1 MAVATLPAP
10 RSLVSTGD
18 RHWSREAVVYHIY
31 PLGLLDAPRQNTP
44 GAPVESRLSSLA
56 AWGPH
61 IRDIGANAVYLGPV
75 FESATH
81 GYDTLDYRTVDR
93 RLGTNDDLKA
103 LVASWHAQG
112 IRVILDG
119 VLNHV
124 SRDAAPFRDL
134 RERGEASAYRDWFA
148 NVRFGQRS
156 PLGDPF
162 TYEGWS
168 FHYELA
174 KLNLANPDVRA
185 WLFDAVRFWF
195 REFGIDG
202 LRLDAADV
210 MDKAFLRD
218 LAAVCR
224 EENPDCFLVGEVVHG
239 DYRHWAG
246 PGMLDS
252 VTNYQAF
259 KALHSSLND
268 RNLFEVAHAFNRE
281 FGPEGMYRHLP
292 LYNFADNHDVDR
304 VASQV
309 RDPADL
315 YPLYAM
321 LFTMPGIPSI
331 YYASEWGYQ
340 GEKRDGWDDGPLR
353 PAFAMPVPDD
363 AKAAP
368 DLEGWIARLA
378 EVRAGSPALLDGDYA
393 EAFVKSAQF
402 AYLRRAERQAAL
414 VALNVAND
422 PVTIQVAADLPDGT
436 PLTDALDA
444 TVSATVHEGA
454 VTLELPARTV
464 RILLVETA

>member
-1 MAVATLPAP
+1 MATATLPAP
-10 RSLVSTGD
+10 RPLVSPAD
-18 RHWSREAVVYHIY
+18 RPWSKDAVFYHIY

-44 GAPVESRLSSLA
+44 DIPAESRLPGLA
-56 AWGPH
+56 AWTPH
-61 IRDIGANAVYLGPV
+61 IRSLGANAVYLGPV

-81 GYDTLDYRTVDR
+81 GYDTLDYRMVDR

-103 LVASWHAQG
+103 LVEHWHGQG
-112 IRVILDG
+112 IRVILDA

-134 RERGEASAYRDWFA
+134 RERGEDSPYRDWFA

-162 TYEGWS
+162 MYEGWS

-174 KLNLANPDVRA
+174 KLDLKHPEVRA
-185 WLFDAVRFWF
+185 WLFESVRSWF

-202 LRLDAADV
+202 LRIDAADV
-210 MDKAFLRD
+210 MDKAFLHD

-239 DYRHWAG
+239 DYARWAG
-246 PGMLDS
+246 PDMLDS

-268 RNLFEVAHAFNRE
+268 RNLFEIGHALNRE
-281 FGPEGMYRHLP
+281 FGPEGVYRGLP

-304 VASQV
+304 VASLL

-315 YPLYAM
+315 FPLHAM

-340 GEKRDGWDDGPLR
+340 GTKRDGWDDGPLR

-363 AKAAP
+363 AKPAP

-378 EVRAGSPALLDGDYA
+378 AIRAGSPALLDGDYA
-393 EAFVKSAQF
+393 EAFVASDQL
-402 AYLRRAERQAAL
+402 AYLRRAESQGAL
-414 VALNVAND
+414 VALNTANG
-422 PVTIQVAADLPDGT
+422 PATIRATAGLPNGT
-436 PLTDALDA
+436 QLVDALDPA
-444 TVSATVHEGA
+444 YGVEVQDGA
-454 VTLELPARTV
+454 AMVDLPARGV
-464 RILLVETA
+464 RILLTD

>member
-1 MAVATLPAP
+1 MATATLPAP
-10 RSLVSTGD
+10 RPLVSSGD
-18 RHWSREAVVYHIY
+18 QPWSRDAVFYHIY

-44 GAPVESRLSSLA
+44 DTPAASRLPGLA
-56 AWGPH
+56 AWAPH
-61 IRDIGANAVYLGPV
+61 IRSLGANAVYLGPV

-81 GYDTLDYRTVDR
+81 GYDTLDYRAVDR
-93 RLGTNDDLKA
+93 RLGTNEDLKA
-103 LVASWHAQG
+103 LVEAWHAQG
-112 IRVILDG
+112 IRVILDA

-134 RERGEASAYRDWFA
+134 RERGEASPYRDWFA

-162 TYEGWS
+162 MYEAWS

-174 KLNLANPDVRA
+174 KLNLKNPEVRD
-185 WLFDAVRFWF
+185 WLFDTVRFWF

-210 MDKAFLRD
+210 MDKTFLRE

-239 DYRHWAG
+239 DYSRWAG

-259 KALHSSLND
+259 KALHSGLND
-268 RNLFEVAHAFNRE
+268 RNLFEIAHALNRE
-281 FGPEGMYRHLP
+281 FGPDGLYRGLP
-292 LYNFADNHDVDR
+292 LYTFADNHDVDR
-304 VASQV
+304 VASLL

-315 YPLYAM
+315 FPLYA
-321 LFTMPGIPSI
+321 LVFTMPGIPSI

-340 GEKRDGWDDGPLR
+340 GAKRDGWDDGPLR
-353 PAFAMPVPDD
+353 PAFAMPVPDE
-363 AKAAP
+363 AKALP
-368 DLEGWIARLA
+368 ELEAWIARLA
-378 EVRAGSPALLDGDYA
+378 AVRADSPALLDGDYV
-393 EAFVKSAQF
+393 EAFVASEQVAF
-402 AYLRRAERQAAL
+402 LRRSGAQTAL
-414 VALNVAND
+414 VAINIANG
-422 PVTIQVAADLPDGT
+422 PAIIRAEADLPDGT
-436 PLTDALDA
+436 HLADALDPDA
-444 TVSATVHEGA
+444 DARSHEGA

-464 RILLVETA
+464 RILLSD

>member
-1 MAVATLPAP
+1 MAIATLTAP
-10 RSLVSTGD
+10 PSLVPSGD
-18 RHWSREAVVYHIY
+18 RHWSREAVFYQIY

-44 GAPVESRLSSLA
+44 GAPVASRLPGLA

-61 IRDIGANAVYLGPV
+61 IRSIGANAVYLGPV
-75 FESATH
+75 FESVSH

-93 RLGTNDDLKA
+93 RLGTNDDLKD
-103 LVASWHAQG
+103 LVARWHEQG

-119 VLNHV
+119 VLNHI

-134 RERGEASAYRDWFA
+134 RERLEASPYRDWFA

-156 PLGDPF
+156 PAGDPF
-162 TYEGWS
+162 MYEGWS

-174 KLNLANPDVRA
+174 KLNLANQEVRA
-185 WLFDAVRFWF
+185 WLFETVRYWF

-210 MDKAFLRD
+210 MDKGFLRD

-239 DYRHWAG
+239 DYAQWAG

-259 KALHSSLND
+259 KGLHSSLND
-268 RNLFEVAHAFNRE
+268 RNLFEIAHAFNRE
-281 FGPEGMYRHLP
+281 FGPEGIYRGLS

-304 VASQV
+304 VASV
-309 RDPADL
+309 LRDPADL
-315 YPLYAM
+315 YPLHAM

-340 GEKRDGWDDGPLR
+340 GAKRDGWDDGPLR
-353 PAFAMPVPDD
+353 PAFAMPVPEG
-363 AKAAP
+363 AKPAP

-378 EVRAGSPALLDGDYA
+378 AVRAAHPALLDGDYTQ
-393 EAFVKSAQF
+393 AFVASAQL
-402 AYLRRAERQAAL
+402 AYQRQTAGETAL
-414 VALNVAND
+414 VALNVAHE
-422 PVTIQVAADLPDGT
+422 PATIRAEVGLPEGAT
-436 PLTDALDA
+436 LVDALDP
-444 TVSATVHEGA
+444 TIGATVHEG
-454 VTLELPARTV
+454 VVRLDLPARTV
-464 RILLVETA
+464 RILLTH

>member
-10 RSLVSTGD
+10 RSLVSDGPH
-18 RHWSREAVVYHIY
+18 HWSREAVFYHIY
-31 PLGLLDAPRQNTP
+31 PLGLLDAPRENTP
-44 GAPVESRLSSLA
+44 DTPIDSRLPALA

-61 IRDIGANAVYLGPV
+61 IRSLGANVVYLGPV

-81 GYDTLDYRTVDR
+81 GYDTIDYRTVDR
-93 RLGTNDDLKA
+93 RLGTNDDLKE
-103 LVASWHAQG
+103 LVATWHAQG

-124 SRDAAPFRDL
+124 ARDAAPFRDL
-134 RERGEASAYRDWFA
+134 RERGEESPYRDWFA

-162 TYEGWS
+162 MYEGWS

-174 KLNLANPDVRA
+174 KLNLANAEVRA
-185 WLFDAVRFWF
+185 WLFETVRFWF

-224 EENPDCFLVGEVVHG
+224 EESPDCFLVGEVVHG
-239 DYRHWAG
+239 DYSAWAG

-259 KALHSSLND
+259 KGLYSSLND

-281 FGPEGMYRHLP
+281 FGPEGVYRGLS

-304 VASQV
+304 VASV
-309 RDPADL
+309 LRDPVNL
-315 YPLYAM
+315 YPLHAM

-331 YYASEWGYQ
+331 YYGSEWGYR
-340 GEKRDGWDDGPLR
+340 GKKRDGWDDRPLR

-363 AKAAP
+363 QKADPA
-368 DLEGWIARLA
+368 LEGWVARLA
-378 EVRAGSPALLDGDYA
+378 AIRAESDALLDGDYTEALVAA
-393 EAFVKSAQF
+393 EQF
-402 AYLRRAERQAAL
+402 AYLRRAETQSAL
-414 VALNVAND
+414 VALNVAYGPA
-422 PVTIQVAADLPDGT
+422 PVPAAVSLSDGT
-436 PLTDALDA
+436 RLVDALDPSFEA
-444 TVSATVHEGA
+444 VVHDGM
-454 VTLELPARTV
+454 VMLDLPARAM
-464 RILLVETA
+464 RILLTA

>member
-1 MAVATLPAP
+1 MALATLPAP
-10 RSLVSTGD
+10 RPLIADGD
-18 RHWSREAVVYHIY
+18 RHWSRESVFYHIY

-44 GAPVESRLSSLA
+44 DAPVVSRLPGLA

-61 IRDIGANAVYLGPV
+61 IRSLGANAVYLGPV
-75 FESATH
+75 FESVTH

-93 RLGTNDDLKA
+93 RLGTNEDLKD

-134 RERGEASAYRDWFA
+134 RERLESSPYRDWFA

-156 PLGDPF
+156 PAGDPF
-162 TYEGWS
+162 MYEGWS

-174 KLNLANPDVRA
+174 KLNLGNPEVRA
-185 WLFDAVRFWF
+185 WIFETVRFWF

-210 MDKAFLRD
+210 MDKAFLRE

-239 DYRHWAG
+239 DYTAWVG

-259 KALHSSLND
+259 KGLHSSLND
-268 RNLFEVAHAFNRE
+268 RNLFEIAHALNRE
-281 FGPEGMYRHLP
+281 FGPEGIYRGLP
-292 LYNFADNHDVDR
+292 LYNFVDNHDVDR
-304 VASQV
+304 VASLL

-315 YPLYAM
+315 YPLHAM
-321 LFTMPGIPSI
+321 LFTMPGIPSV
-331 YYASEWGYQ
+331 YYASEWGYA
-340 GEKRDGWDDGPLR
+340 GRKRDGWDDGPLR
-353 PAFAMPVPDD
+353 PAFAMPVPEG

-368 DLEGWIARLA
+368 ELEGWIARLA
-378 EVRAGSPALLDGDYA
+378 SVRAGHPALLDGDFT
-393 EAFVKSAQF
+393 EAFVASEQL
-402 AYLRRAERQAAL
+402 AYLRQVEGESAL
-414 VALNVAND
+414 VALNVAYG
-422 PVTIQVAADLPDGT
+422 PATVRAAVDLPDGT
-436 PLTDALDA
+436 VLGDALDSDVVA
-444 TVSATVHEGA
+444 EVHDGG
-454 VTLELPARTV
+454 VILELPARTV
-464 RILLVETA
+464 RILVTR